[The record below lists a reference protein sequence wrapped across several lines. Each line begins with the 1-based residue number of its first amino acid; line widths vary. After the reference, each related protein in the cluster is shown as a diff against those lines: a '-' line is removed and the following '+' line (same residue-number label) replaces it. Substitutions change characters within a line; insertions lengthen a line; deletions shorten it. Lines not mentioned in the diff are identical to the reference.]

1 MGLQGKKTTLFKL
14 KSLRVLNNLTQEE
27 MAEKLCVSK
36 ATYARKENGICKF
49 NVEEISIIM
58 SEFDVTF
65 EEIFC

>member
-1 MGLQGKKTTLFKL
+1 MGLQGKETTLFKL

-27 MAEKLCVSK
+27 MAEKLRVSK

-49 NVEEISIIM
+49 NTEEITIIM
-58 SEFDVTF
+58 SEFGVTF